1 MTFVVQKI
9 RNIIINK
16 RLIKIRF
23 YLITFVFR
31 IFINK
36 MLDINKIRTDFPI
49 LSQKVNGKPLVYFDN
64 GATSQKPQVVIDAIA
79 TYYEE
84 INANIHRGVHTL
96 SQLATDAYE
105 ESRIKIQNHINA
117 KFAHEV
123 LFTSGTTFGINLVAN
138 GFASLLKPN
147 DEVMVSALEHH
158 SNIVPWQM
166 LCEKTGAKLVVIP
179 MDENGELILS
189 EYERLLSDKIKI
201 VAVNHIS
208 NALGTVNPIKYMI
221 TKAHEVGAAV
231 LIDGAQAVPHLKP
244 DVQELD
250 CDFYVFS
257 GHKMCGPTGVGILYG
272 KEAWLNKLPPYLGG
286 GEMIKE
292 VTFEKTTYADLPH
305 KFEAGTP
312 NIASG
317 IVLGTAVD
325 YMNSVGFENI
335 QQQEKELLIYA
346 TEKLLEIEGLK
357 IFGTAATKTSVISF
371 NIDGI
376 HPYDIGTII
385 DKLGIAVRTGHHC
398 AQPIM
403 NYFNIPGTIRASFAF
418 YNTKEEI
425 DIFVEAVKKAKTMLS

>member
-1 MTFVVQKI
+1 VFRKILNKAMLDIQKI
-9 RNIIINK
+9 RS
-16 RLIKIRF
+16 
-23 YLITFVFR
+23 
-31 IFINK
+31 
-36 MLDINKIRTDFPI
+36 DFPI

-79 TYYEE
+79 QYYQE

-105 ESRIKIQNHINA
+105 ISRVKVQNHINA
-117 KFAHEV
+117 QFPHEV

-138 GFASLLKPN
+138 GFASILKPG
-147 DEVMVSALEHH
+147 DEVLVSALEHH

-166 LCEKTGAKLVVIP
+166 LCEKTRATLKVIP
-179 MDENGELILS
+179 MNENGELIME
-189 EYERLLSDKIKI
+189 EYDKLLSPKTKI
-201 VAVNHIS
+201 VTVNHIS
-208 NALGTVNPIKYMI
+208 NALGTINPIQYMI
-221 TKAHEVGAAV
+221 DEAHKVGAAI

-244 DVQELD
+244 DVQALD

-257 GHKMCGPTGVGILYG
+257 GHKMCGPTGTGVLYG
-272 KEAWLNKLPPYLGG
+272 KETWLNKLPPYQGG

-312 NIASG
+312 NIAGG
-317 IVLGTAVD
+317 IVLGTAID
-325 YMNSVGFENI
+325 YMNEIGFENI
-335 QQQEKELLIYA
+335 QKQELELLNYA
-346 TEKLLEIEGLK
+346 TNRLLEIEGLR
-357 IFGTAATKTSVISF
+357 IFGTSEAKTSVISF
-371 NIDGI
+371 NIEGI

-403 NYFNIPGTIRASFAF
+403 NFFGIPGTIRASFSF

-425 DIFVEAVKKAKTMLS
+425 DLMVDAVKKAQMMLS